1 MSDSTEQHHP
11 NIENNEEMNKEINEN
26 KDLIKKEQENYSEVN
41 NTENQH
47 QDSEDKS
54 TINSEIKKDSEI
66 NAVDT
71 EENVENIEN
80 TDKTDSKELDNHDKI
95 ENNENEIVDK
105 KDQENKEGD
114 NIDNNENNELLK
126 DNKDN
131 IEVTEHKN
139 RNNEDNKENI
149 NAESKANNDDEELIV
164 EDNNTHTNQDDVN
177 LSIKD
182 ETEELNK
189 KKQEEED
196 RIKLENSLNDCLKK
210 VSQHKKDGNN
220 AFKNQSYQEC
230 EIYYNEGITEAQGFL
245 TYYKGDVE
253 NPTYKKIK
261 EELVCC
267 YSNLSNSYVKQNN
280 YTKVF
285 SIDMFIINSLDSNW
299 DKSYNRLINAGLNS
313 NELDLA
319 NTYAAT
325 FKSRFSENTIAK
337 YQTTFDALEE
347 QNKIRKEELKK
358 RDAERRA
365 AAANTTTNT
374 TGTMSDIASERKSRV
389 SRTKKKSSL
398 NLAMRYFFGGFMLL
412 GGFFSMYF
420 LYKSRYNF
428 QKKTIK
434 A

>member
-1 MSDSTEQHHP
+1 MSDSTEQHHQ
-11 NIENNEEMNKEINEN
+11 NIENNEEINKEINQN
-26 KDLIKKEQENYSEVN
+26 KDLIKKEQENYSEEN
-41 NTENQH
+41 NTENQYH

-71 EENVENIEN
+71 EENVENVEN
-80 TDKTDSKELDNHDKI
+80 TDKTDSKDLDNNNKI
-95 ENNENEIVDK
+95 ENNQNQVENI
-105 KDQENKEGD
+105 DQENKEGENKDD
-114 NIDNNENNELLK
+114 NVNNEHIK
-126 DNKDN
+126 DNKDTFEATEQKN
-131 IEVTEHKN
+131 I
-139 RNNEDNKENI
+139 NEDDKEDI
-149 NAESKANNDDEELIV
+149 NAESKANHDDEVLIV
-164 EDNNTHTNQDDVN
+164 EDNNTNTNQDDVN

-196 RIKLENSLNDCLKK
+196 RIKLENSLDDCLKK

-245 TYYKGDVE
+245 TYYKGDIE
-253 NPTYKKIK
+253 NPIYKKIK

-285 SIDMFIINSLDSNW
+285 SIDMFIINSLDPNW

-325 FKSRFSENTIAK
+325 FKSRFSENTLAK

-389 SRTKKKSSL
+389 SRTKKKSSF